1 MDDTQPDY
9 VHVINSGEELKR
21 DRECR
26 GGGAQVLFAR
36 SVGDRGDKSM
46 RQCLF
51 HDSTPREGGIAKG
64 IRTRETSTMYVQ
76 LAGVEG
82 HVI

>member
-9 VHVINSGEELKR
+9 DHVFNSGEELKR

-36 SVGDRGDKSM
+36 SVGDREDKSM
-46 RQCLF
+46 RQCLL
-51 HDSTPREGGIAKG
+51 HDSNGRRP
-64 IRTRETSTMYVQ
+64 
-76 LAGVEG
+76 
-82 HVI
+82 